1 MRGKWIGT
9 VKRKTAKELLAESF
23 RELAET
29 KAIDKITIRD
39 ITDNC
44 GYSSATFYRQFR
56 DKYDLIAWAYSRD
69 LERIMEQIAYDE
81 TSWRQTLIDAA
92 RYYSAHKEYL
102 ANLLL
107 HTTGYDA
114 FVRNMTE
121 INYQSLRQAVRRS
134 AEVSE
139 TDEKTEMLI
148 RLYVFGTVQLTCE
161 WIVGRYE
168 ASPERL
174 AEVYELA
181 LPEALRQ
188 YLY

>member
-1 MRGKWIGT
+1 M
-9 VKRKTAKELLAESF
+9 KRKTAKEILADSF

-56 DKYDLIAWAYSRD
+56 DKYGLIAWAYSRD
-69 LERIMEQIAYDE
+69 LEGIMEQVGLDE
-81 TSWRQTLIDAA
+81 TTWKRTLIEAA
-92 RYYSAHKEYL
+92 GYYSEHREYL

-107 HTTGYDA
+107 HTGGYDA

-121 INYQSLRQAVRRS
+121 INYGCLKGAVMKS
-134 AEVSE
+134 AGVPEP
-139 TDEKTEMLI
+139 DEKTDLLI

-161 WIVGRYE
+161 WILGKHKS
-168 ASPERL
+168 SPDLL
-174 AEVYELA
+174 AEVYEQA
-181 LPEALRQ
+181 LPEPLRQ

>member
-1 MRGKWIGT
+1 M
-9 VKRKTAKELLAESF
+9 KRKTTKELLAESF

-39 ITDNC
+39 ITENC

-69 LERIMEQIAYDE
+69 LEQIMEQIAYDE
-81 TSWRQTLIDAA
+81 VSWRQTLIDAA
-92 RYYSAHKEYL
+92 HYYSAHKEYL

-121 INYQSLRQAVRRS
+121 INYQSLKQAVLH
-134 AEVSE
+134 AAQVSE
-139 TDEKTEMLI
+139 LDEKTEMLI
-148 RLYVFGTVQLTCE
+148 RLYVFGTVQLSCE

-174 AEVYELA
+174 AEVYEMA

-188 YLY
+188 HLF